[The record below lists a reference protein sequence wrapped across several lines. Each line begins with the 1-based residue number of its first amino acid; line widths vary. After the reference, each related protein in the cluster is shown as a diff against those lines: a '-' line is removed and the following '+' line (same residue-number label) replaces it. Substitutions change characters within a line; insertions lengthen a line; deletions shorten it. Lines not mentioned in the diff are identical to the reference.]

1 VSKGNPSSGSVNQ
14 SHGVSRAFAVQDAFT
29 SQIVSAFDY
38 NFPMPSDAGTRQ
50 WLQNWPPTLGSS
62 APGDGGTCSPARDLA
77 LVVYYGVGNASL
89 AYKFRLPT
97 PKVGLRSAFPRLSSA
112 SSAAAPLQ
120 RNANAGAP
128 DSRPDPLVRGMMH
141 LISQIARALGLQD
154 TFFYDS
160 VYSFLFEVE
169 HSLACDLAA
178 VQTCSKW
185 TVRMGH
191 GLIVVLVGYL
201 AFVVLLTAFRLETF
215 AVFVVPFL
223 WLFLWRLCYGFSW
236 TCVPL
241 LPVCLVEDIYTT
253 VGELFPKQIL
263 IPQTLWLNASCAD
276 QAVVRAACLKT
287 CQDEP
292 FAYTD
297 LQAVLAWG
305 LAETGA
311 NATQAASVTSRV
323 LLVNSSR
330 LLEQILRSG
339 KVLDDNDPGLVGG
352 NRLCAAINSYRL
364 VPYVAALAVALT
376 LAVLVLR
383 IALAVLFGAFTSVFA
398 VFLPSFTR

>member
-1 VSKGNPSSGSVNQ
+1 
-14 SHGVSRAFAVQDAFT
+14 
-29 SQIVSAFDY
+29 
-38 NFPMPSDAGTRQ
+38 
-50 WLQNWPPTLGSS
+50 
-62 APGDGGTCSPARDLA
+62 
-77 LVVYYGVGNASL
+77 
-89 AYKFRLPT
+89 
-97 PKVGLRSAFPRLSSA
+97 
-112 SSAAAPLQ
+112 
-120 RNANAGAP
+120 
-128 DSRPDPLVRGMMH
+128 
-141 LISQIARALGLQD
+141 
-154 TFFYDS
+154 
-160 VYSFLFEVE
+160 
-169 HSLACDLAA
+169 
-178 VQTCSKW
+178 
-185 TVRMGH
+185 
-191 GLIVVLVGYL
+191 
-201 AFVVLLTAFRLETF
+201 
-215 AVFVVPFL
+215 
-223 WLFLWRLCYGFSW
+223 
-236 TCVPL
+236 
-241 LPVCLVEDIYTT
+241 VCLVEDIYTT